1 MNKKKLNILE
11 RKNNTHSSSSASIF
25 YLFFLCSLLFH
36 KPRIL
41 YPMFFNITSPTHIS
55 SLLYSIIK
63 NPKFLIHLLNHHH
76 TEQPEQSEHGSLLN
90 VLKFRREETMN
101 ALISIL
107 ILFVLI
113 LFFAS
118 KLN

>member
-36 KPRIL
+36 KPRL
-41 YPMFFNITSPTHIS
+41 LHPMFFNITSPPTHIS

-63 NPKFLIHLLNHHH
+63 NPKFLVHLLNHHH
-76 TEQPEQSEHGSLLN
+76 TKQPEHGSLLN

-113 LFFAS
+113 LFFTS